1 MMKETQSAGGIIL
14 NEEGKVLL
22 VEQRRGVWSLP
33 KGHLEGKETPLEAA
47 LREIDEE
54 AGITKLELKKE
65 LGCYKRYKIGKD
77 GKDDPAELKTMHIF
91 LFTTPEK
98 KPKPKD
104 RSIVGLE
111 WFRPEDVAKHLTHP
125 KDRAFVEAALPVI
138 KKFSPR
144 A

>member
-1 MMKETQSAGGIIL
+1 MKETQSAGGIIL
-14 NEEGKVLL
+14 NEEGNVLL

-77 GKDDPAELKTMHIF
+77 GKDDLAELKTMHIF
-91 LFTTPEK
+91 LFTTLEK
-98 KPKPKD
+98 NPKPKD
-104 RSIVGLE
+104 RTIVGLQ
-111 WFRPEDVAKHLTHP
+111 WFPPSEVAKHLTHP
-125 KDRAFVEAALPVI
+125 KDREFFDAALPVI